1 MQFSAE
7 LIDEIRVLAMFNLD
21 SVNSGIKAHKMAE
34 PQMLAAISRLYS
46 KGLINQPDGGY
57 LTDLGIHCAEQL
69 QTALRIL
76 GTSESS

>member
-1 MQFSAE
+1 MQFSTE
-7 LIDEIRVLAMFNLD
+7 LIDEMRVLALFNLD
-21 SVNSGIKAHKMAE
+21 SVNSGIKAHSAAE
-34 PQMLAAISRLYS
+34 PLVLAAISRLYA

-76 GTSESS
+76 GTSDAS